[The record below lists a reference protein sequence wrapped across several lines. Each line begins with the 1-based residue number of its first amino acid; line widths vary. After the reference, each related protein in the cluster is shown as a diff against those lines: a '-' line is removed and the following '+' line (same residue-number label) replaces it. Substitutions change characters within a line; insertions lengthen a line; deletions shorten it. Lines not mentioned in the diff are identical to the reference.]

1 MNIVKRHLERIEE
14 EETLIC
20 LKKLRIF
27 SHTHLPVLG
36 MKRNLS
42 IEIPFPKRRMT
53 EIIQLNTMP
62 AEFPLTLLKR
72 QQPTAPSWED
82 RYTLSTALSENARIW
97 ESMPL
102 HMQMTRSSRAENEYC
117 SDLTPFITQ
126 VCFLPVNIAD
136 SLSAHGMELRHLHGV
151 AVEDLIEIVRDSLN
165 AEKILLAHLHVT
177 RAFARVQP
185 RDLSDFIHNFCWFSQ
200 GRNQQKPEII
210 SRLRDELVSLD
221 TIPRLTDSDFIEGL
235 GLQDP
240 YIVRKIRLA
249 YISCML

>member
-1 MNIVKRHLERIEE
+1 
-14 EETLIC
+14 
-20 LKKLRIF
+20 
-27 SHTHLPVLG
+27 

-53 EIIQLNTMP
+53 ERVQTETA
-62 AEFPLTLLKR
+62 AELTLPLIIK
-72 QQPTAPSWED
+72 QLPLAPSWED
-82 RYTLSTALSENARIW
+82 KYTLSSYCATALENARIW
-97 ESMPL
+97 ESMPV
-102 HMQMTRSSRAENEYC
+102 HMQLTRSSDAGNESC

-126 VCFLPVNIAD
+126 ICFLPVKVAD
-136 SLSAHGMELRHLHGV
+136 SLYARGMELQHLHGTV
-151 AVEDLIEIVRDSLN
+151 VEDLVEAVQNPAD
-165 AEKILLAHLHVT
+165 AENILLTHFHT
-177 RAFARVQP
+177 IRAFARVQP
-185 RDLSDFIHNFCWFSQ
+185 RDLGDFIHNFCWFSQ

-221 TIPRLTDSDFIEGL
+221 TIPRLTDSDFSEGL